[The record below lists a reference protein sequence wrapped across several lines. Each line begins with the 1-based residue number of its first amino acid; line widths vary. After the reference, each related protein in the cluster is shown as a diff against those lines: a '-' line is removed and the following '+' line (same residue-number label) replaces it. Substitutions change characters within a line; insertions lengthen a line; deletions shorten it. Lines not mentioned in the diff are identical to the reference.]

1 MTDFSGEIVKLDLS
15 QLKTTPFEP
24 KLPLPKS
31 FESEL
36 MKTGIRQ
43 LEPLI
48 NQYLLSKPL
57 CLPAD
62 IEPLVA
68 YPEVFLNQTEDGL
81 GFVQI
86 LSYCTCS
93 DFQAPGSFS
102 KCDSRSQL
110 CQLNAISR
118 GKRSSQQEI
127 SAPVISKR
135 ETEMEPRVLEGK
147 EESDDVELPRFV
159 QFLNKS
165 KTFHKA
171 TDWLNE
177 KIDGWMFDKNE
188 TEPDEEDVMITN
200 WFESG
205 ARTPLSPEELLFIQ
219 FDSSTDCSLK
229 NVGDKAIVYRLKPK
243 SYCSSIVKGDNA
255 APTGDHYVF
264 KPDGSSLNFGCYSK
278 YCKGCQFQDVK
289 IQEKDVC
296 VPWPSNGVSFV
307 ATHNETFVK
316 EKLSSTNGTTAISF
330 IFNGRPSCDLHS
342 ARSKALVGGE
352 MVAWT
357 YQLGREDQGCVQ
369 MATGVEMTKGKY
381 LQIDAKGSPKTNI
394 SLECE
399 GNISLTGRIECH
411 SCQHR
416 FTIPRQEG
424 CQQAP
429 PGLLDNTTVLEY
441 FKSPLQPG
449 TQEHS
454 QEALDVEDDKKLLLI
469 ILAISLSV
477 GLVLLVLTIAACVW
491 CLQNEKGGNK
501 RINNY
506 CEKLRT
512 ALVSTVKSF
521 CAVLTTHF
529 GFRFLTWKA
538 MDRIAIFEDVM
549 QNIFCLTNGICAILF
564 AFEWNSPNNPLLLF
578 NTKISTKMGF
588 GNKILDM
595 SPIETFSS
603 KLNFWTYIVN
613 IANGFGAFA
622 LVLLWCFTR
631 TGYRQQWTKL
641 RLLSAVSMLASILLT
656 IACVVFTTYFDE
668 LVTLKTNT
676 GFFITDNEKMSNISK
691 QVKIYQKEFF
701 KD

>member
-1 MTDFSGEIVKLDLS
+1 
-15 QLKTTPFEP
+15 
-24 KLPLPKS
+24 
-31 FESEL
+31 

-68 YPEVFLNQTEDGL
+68 YPEVFLNQTGDGL

-102 KCDSRSQL
+102 KCDSRSEL
-110 CQLNAISR
+110 CQLTATSR
-118 GKRSSQQEI
+118 EKRSSQQEI
-127 SAPVISKR
+127 SSPVISKR
-135 ETEMEPRVLEGK
+135 ETKMEPRVLEGK
-147 EESDDVELPRFV
+147 DSTDVELPKFV

-177 KIDGWMFDKNE
+177 KIDGWIFDKNE
-188 TEPDEEDVMITN
+188 TESALDDEDVMITN
-200 WFESG
+200 WFDQRG
-205 ARTPLSPEELLFIQ
+205 ARTPLGPEELLLIQ

-229 NVGDKAIVYRLKPK
+229 NVGDKAIVYRLKPQ
-243 SYCSSIVKGDNA
+243 SYCSSIVKGNNA
-255 APTGDHYVF
+255 AETGDNYVF
-264 KPDGSSLNFGCYSK
+264 KPDGSSLNFGCFNK
-278 YCKGCQFQDVK
+278 NCKGCQFQDLK

-307 ATHNETFVK
+307 ATHNESFVK

-330 IFNGRPSCDLHS
+330 IFNGRLSCDLHS
-342 ARSKALVGGE
+342 VRSKALVGGE

-357 YQLGREDQGCVQ
+357 YQLGQEDQGCVQ

-381 LQIDAKGSPKTNI
+381 LQFEAKGLPDAKI

-411 SCQHR
+411 SCQMK
-416 FTIPRQEG
+416 FNIPKEEG

-429 PGLLDNTTVLEY
+429 PELDDNTTVLEH
-441 FKSPLQPG
+441 FKSPLKPG
-449 TQEHS
+449 KEEHS
-454 QEALDVEDDKKLLLI
+454 QEALDVEEDKKLLLI
-469 ILAISLSV
+469 ILAIALSV
-477 GLVLLVLTIAACVW
+477 GLVILVLTIAACVW
-491 CLQNEKGGNK
+491 CLKNEKGGNK
-501 RINNY
+501 RIKNY
-506 CEKLRT
+506 WEKLRT
-512 ALVSTVKSF
+512 ALSSSGKSLG
-521 CAVLTTHF
+521 AVLTTHF
-529 GFRFLTWKA
+529 GFRFLTWRN
-538 MDRIAIFEDVM
+538 MDKTEIFEDVV
-549 QNIFCLTNGICAILF
+549 QNVFCLTNGICAILF

-578 NTKISTKMGF
+578 NTKISSKMGF

-595 SPIETFSS
+595 SPIEEFSS
-603 KLNFWTYIVN
+603 KLNFYTYIVN
-613 IANGFGAFA
+613 IANGVASLL

-691 QVKIYQKEFF
+691 QVVQMSMNGLSLTVMSFTIVFLFHGVGGGLYSGTVLFR
-701 KD
+701 